1 MPSPIPI
8 PDFTTQPES
17 PEPSSLPDLSPFSN
31 YITQEEVPE
40 KPIPTDYNTQRLG
53 VPTHQEA
60 HTHQPSACITP
71 KNCVQV
77 DLWGKKV
84 PASKLKIKVRSY
96 RKRNGTAVS
105 KYSRKSVNKLAFK
118 PKKTQVSFKDLNA
131 CNNSC
136 PDSIKL
142 AHSLYFEELRSSI
155 HSVGKTGNSRNTN
168 QNNQNS

>member
-105 KYSRKSVNKLAFK
+105 KYSRKSVNNLPSNLRRHRFHSKISMHVTTLAPTASNWPILSTLK
-118 PKKTQVSFKDLNA
+118 N
-131 CNNSC
+131 
-136 PDSIKL
+136 
-142 AHSLYFEELRSSI
+142 
-155 HSVGKTGNSRNTN
+155 
-168 QNNQNS
+168 